1 MKNEHDIEFFDIENK
16 NSKKLVLI
24 KSNNVTIGAITD
36 GFDHSNNFH
45 GSKNKDWRVF
55 DANGK
60 QVSALYKKKF
70 NDVVSLTDIK
80 NKIKE
85 LGFKYEPSV
94 NHYVI
99 EFKTAYGFTYYFDI
113 DQNSGGYPYLTSNY
127 STAKSM
133 IDLEKAKEMHEKL
146 IESKYQYC
154 NTEYVG
160 DEIVSSEIRK
170 VGLIE

>member
-16 NSKKLVLI
+16 NSKLVLI

-36 GFDHSNNFH
+36 LYDLSNGFH
-45 GSKNKDWRVF
+45 GSQHKDWRVF

-60 QVSALYKKKF
+60 QISSLYKEKY

-85 LGFKYEPSV
+85 IGLEYEPSV

-99 EFKTAYGFTYYFDI
+99 EFKTAYGFTYYFDV
-113 DQNSGGYPYLTSNY
+113 DHNSGGYPCLKSDY
-127 STAKSM
+127 SKAKSI
-133 IDLEKAKEMHEKL
+133 IDLDKAKEIHEKL

-154 NTEYVG
+154 NVKYVG
-160 DEIVSSEIRK
+160 DEIVSSEIIK
-170 VGLIE
+170 VGLME